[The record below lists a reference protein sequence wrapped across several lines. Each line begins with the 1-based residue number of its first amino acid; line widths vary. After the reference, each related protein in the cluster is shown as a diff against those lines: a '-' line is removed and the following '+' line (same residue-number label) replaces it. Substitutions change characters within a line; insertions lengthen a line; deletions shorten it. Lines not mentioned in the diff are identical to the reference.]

1 MKRIVVIYVPRL
13 PKKTQRESNDLHLHS
28 IGQGSS
34 PNGGLSFVFQILR
47 AAAKRAGQ
55 TGDYIKHNLSNLI
68 FIFHLYNCALMSE
81 ITQPTRRMDRLQ
93 PVSTVPNR
101 RKGIRRWPLVFLAL
115 ILLYFFA
122 PLRTN
127 ILLLGTD
134 DSPERGSVGR
144 TDTII
149 LATIVPL
156 KPYVGMLSIPR
167 DLWVQVP
174 DVGEQRINT
183 AYFFAEANQPGS
195 GARAALQTIRDNFG
209 ISVQY
214 YAVIHMLGLTS
225 VVDML
230 GGIDINLESP
240 MGELPAGPHHLNG
253 LDALAF
259 VRERSS
265 SDDFSRMLRT
275 QILLSAILKKVSYP
289 SNWLFLPR
297 FILSLT
303 QVVDTNIPLWQWPR
317 LLFALLRAF
326 LFGID
331 SQTITRAMVTPFQT
345 SQGAQVLAPNW
356 DVINP
361 LLKQMFGQ

>member
-1 MKRIVVIYVPRL
+1 
-13 PKKTQRESNDLHLHS
+13 
-28 IGQGSS
+28 
-34 PNGGLSFVFQILR
+34 
-47 AAAKRAGQ
+47 
-55 TGDYIKHNLSNLI
+55 
-68 FIFHLYNCALMSE
+68 MSE
-81 ITQPTRRMDRLQ
+81 ITRPTRRTDRLQ
-93 PVSTVPNR
+93 PVSAIPR
-101 RKGIRRWPLVFLAL
+101 QRKKIRRWPLALLAL

-149 LATIVPL
+149 LGTVVPL

-167 DLWVQVP
+167 DLWVSIP
-174 DVGEQRINT
+174 NVGEQRINT

-209 ISVQY
+209 ISVHY

-225 VVDML
+225 VVDTL
-230 GGIDINLESP
+230 GGVDVNLESSIR
-240 MGELPAGPHHLNG
+240 EYPAGNHHLNG
-253 LDALAF
+253 SEALDF

-265 SDDFSRMLRT
+265 SDDFSRMVRT
-275 QILLSAILKKVSYP
+275 QILLSAIARKVLYP
-289 SNWLFLPR
+289 SNWLSLPR
-297 FILSLT
+297 FIVSLT
-303 QVVDTNIPLWQWPR
+303 QVVDTNIPFWQWPR

-331 SQTITRAMVTPFQT
+331 SQTITREMVTPFQT

-361 LLKQMFGQ
+361 LLKRMFGQ

>member
-1 MKRIVVIYVPRL
+1 
-13 PKKTQRESNDLHLHS
+13 
-28 IGQGSS
+28 
-34 PNGGLSFVFQILR
+34 
-47 AAAKRAGQ
+47 
-55 TGDYIKHNLSNLI
+55 
-68 FIFHLYNCALMSE
+68 MSD
-81 ITQPTRRMDRLQ
+81 ITRPTRRMDHRPAVRAL
-93 PVSTVPNR
+93 PVRR
-101 RKGIRRWPLVFLAL
+101 RKIWRWLLVLLAL
-115 ILLYFFA
+115 ILFYFLV

-149 LATIVPL
+149 LGTIVPL

-167 DLWVQVP
+167 DLWVSIP
-174 DVGEQRINT
+174 NVGEQRINT

-195 GARAALQTIRDNFG
+195 GSRAALQTIRDNFG
-209 ISVQY
+209 ISVHY

-225 VVDML
+225 VIDTL
-230 GGIDINLESP
+230 GGVDIDLESP
-240 MGELPAGPHHLNG
+240 MGEYPAGPHHLNG
-253 LDALAF
+253 SDALAF

-265 SDDFSRMLRT
+265 SDDFSRMVRT
-275 QILLSAILKKVSYP
+275 QILLAAVLKKVLYP

-297 FILSLT
+297 FIVSLT

-331 SQTITRAMVTPFQT
+331 SETITREMVTPFQT

-356 DVINP
+356 EVINP
-361 LLKQMFGQ
+361 LLKRMFGE